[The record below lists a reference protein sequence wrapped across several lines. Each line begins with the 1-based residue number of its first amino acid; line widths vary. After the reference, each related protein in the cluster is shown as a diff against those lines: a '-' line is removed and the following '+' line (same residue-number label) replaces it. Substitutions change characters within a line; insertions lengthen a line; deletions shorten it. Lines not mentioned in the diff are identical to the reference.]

1 MHCNL
6 VACQRKAH
14 ARLVAFKKTLYG
26 CKMRTSSNIAPNQKF
41 VRHIIKH
48 YLKYDKE
55 NPFIFISAM
64 LAFLGIAAG
73 VMVLM
78 IAMGIMNGTQKEFT
92 KKLFVMN
99 YPLTILPLEENAV
112 NDALITS
119 LGKKFPHLQFSP
131 YYTTQVI
138 TKNEGAVQGSL
149 VYGVDFDKEAQ
160 INSIFKDAKGDETSI
175 FRVVIGEGL
184 SFEMNAPKGEKVTLY
199 FSEQQAI
206 GFGTMPLQK
215 RFIIDGVFKSG
226 LKAYD
231 KAIMYTSLEAFEKLL
246 ERKHGSYDG
255 VHIYTENP
263 LDEIASIK
271 STLPEMVVIEGWW
284 QQNGNF
290 FAAMEMEKKALFLV
304 LLLIILVASLNII
317 SSLLMTVMSRRRE
330 IALMRTLG
338 ATKMEIKSIF
348 FRLGLIIGSMGI
360 VAGTL
365 LGGLGIWILT
375 AFDIISMPAD
385 VYGTSK
391 LPVDLTLHDFGF
403 IILGTSIII
412 LLSALYPAKKA
423 SQTDPL
429 TVLRNE

>member
-1 MHCNL
+1 MNPYSHP
-6 VACQRKAH
+6 H
-14 ARLVAFKKTLYG
+14 TTL
-26 CKMRTSSNIAPNQKF
+26 APNKKF
-41 VRHIIKH
+41 IRHIIRH

-55 NPFIFISAM
+55 NPFIFVSAI

-78 IAMGIMNGTQKEFT
+78 IAMGIMNGTQKEFS

-99 YPLTILPLEENAV
+99 YPLTILPLEEDAV
-112 NDALITS
+112 NEELLTLLAQ
-119 LGKKFPHLQFSP
+119 KFPQLQFSP

-138 TKNEGAVQGSL
+138 TKNDGAVQGSL
-149 VYGVDFDKEAQ
+149 VYGVEFDKEAA
-160 INSIFKDAKGDETSI
+160 INPIFKEARGDTQNK
-175 FRVVIGEGL
+175 FGVVIGEGL
-184 SFEMNAPKGEKVTLY
+184 SFEMNAQKGDKVTLY

-215 RFIIDGVFKSG
+215 RFSVDGIFKSG

-246 ERKHGSYDG
+246 KRRHGSYDG
-255 VHIYTENP
+255 LHIYTQNP
-263 LDEIASIK
+263 LDEIDDIK
-271 STLPEMVVIEGWW
+271 KVLPQTVIIEGWW

-317 SSLLMTVMSRRRE
+317 SSLLMTVMSRRSE
-330 IALMRTLG
+330 IALLRTLG
-338 ATKMEIKSIF
+338 ATKKEIQSIF
-348 FRLGLIIGSMGI
+348 FTLGLIIGSMGI
-360 VAGTL
+360 FAGTL
-365 LGGLGIWILT
+365 LGGLGIWALKT
-375 AFDIISMPAD
+375 FDIISMPED

-391 LPVDLTLHDFGF
+391 LPVDLMLHDFGL
-403 IILGTSIII
+403 ILLGTSIII
-412 LLSALYPAKKA
+412 IFSALYPAKKA
-423 SQTDPL
+423 AQTDPL

>member
-1 MHCNL
+1 MS
-6 VACQRKAH
+6 
-14 ARLVAFKKTLYG
+14 KTIS
-26 CKMRTSSNIAPNQKF
+26 KPNKKF

-55 NPFIFISAM
+55 NPFIFISAI

-78 IAMGIMNGTQKEFT
+78 IAMGIMNGTQKEFA
-92 KKLFVMN
+92 KRLFVMN
-99 YPLTILPLEENAV
+99 YPLTLLPAEEAAV
-112 NDALITS
+112 NDGLVS
-119 LGKKFPHLQFSP
+119 MLKEKFPHFKFSP

-138 TKNEGAVQGSL
+138 TKNEGSVQGSL
-149 VYGVDFDKEAQ
+149 LYGVDYDKEAE
-160 INSIFKDAKGDETSI
+160 INHIFEEARGDSSNK
-175 FRVVIGEGL
+175 FRVVMGDAL
-184 SFEMNAPKGEKVTLY
+184 SFEMNAAKGKKVTLY
-199 FSEQQAI
+199 FSEQTAV

-215 RFIIDGVFKSG
+215 RFTVDGVFDSG

-246 ERKHGSYDG
+246 KREHGIYDG
-255 VHIYTENP
+255 LHIYTEDP
-263 LDEIASIK
+263 MKEIDKIRAV
-271 STLPEMVVIEGWW
+271 LPEMVIAEGWW

-317 SSLLMTVMSRRRE
+317 SSLLMTVMSRRSE

-338 ATKMEIKSIF
+338 ATKAEIKAIF
-348 FRLGLIIGSMGI
+348 FKLGLIIGSAGI
-360 VAGTL
+360 LAGTM
-365 LGGLGIWILT
+365 LGGFGIWLLST
-375 AFDIISMPAD
+375 FDIISMPAD
-385 VYGTSK
+385 VYGTSR
-391 LPVDLTLHDFGF
+391 LPVDLTMTDFGL
-403 IILGTSIII
+403 IILGTSVII

>member
-1 MHCNL
+1 MPPLTTSPN
-6 VACQRKAH
+6 
-14 ARLVAFKKTLYG
+14 KKF
-26 CKMRTSSNIAPNQKF
+26 I
-41 VRHIIKH
+41 RHIISH

-64 LAFLGIAAG
+64 LAFVGIAMG

-99 YPLTILPLEENAV
+99 YPLTLLPLRQDAI
-112 NDALITS
+112 NDELID
-119 LGKKFPHLQFSP
+119 LLKEKFPQLKFSP

-138 TKNEGAVQGSL
+138 TKNDGAVQGSL
-149 VYGVDFDKEAQ
+149 LYGVNASLEAQ
-160 INSIFKDAKGDETSI
+160 INPIFKKAKGNNKSK
-175 FRVVIGEGL
+175 FRVVMGEGL
-184 SFEMNAPKGEKVTLY
+184 AYEMNALKNDKVTLY

-215 RFIIDGVFKSG
+215 RFIVDGIFKSG

-246 ERKHGSYDG
+246 KRENGFYDG
-255 VHIYTENP
+255 LHIYAKEP
-263 LDEIASIK
+263 MKQIEEIRKI
-271 STLPEMVVIEGWW
+271 LPPMVLIEGWW

-290 FAAMEMEKKALFLV
+290 FSAMQMEKKALFLV

-330 IALMRTLG
+330 IALIRTLG
-338 ATKMEIKSIF
+338 ATKKEIKIIF
-348 FRLGLIIGSMGI
+348 FRLGIIIGTAGI
-360 VAGTL
+360 VAGAL
-365 LGGLGIWILT
+365 LGIFGIWLLT
-375 AFDIISMPAD
+375 NFDIIAVPAD
-385 VYGTSK
+385 VYGTSR
-391 LPVDLTLHDFGF
+391 LPIELLWSDFGS
-403 IILGTSIII
+403 ILLGTSIIVI
-412 LLSALYPAKKA
+412 LSALYPAKKA

>member
-1 MHCNL
+1 MT
-6 VACQRKAH
+6 
-14 ARLVAFKKTLYG
+14 KTIP
-26 CKMRTSSNIAPNQKF
+26 SPNKIF
-41 VRHIIKH
+41 VRRIIKH

-55 NPFIFISAM
+55 NPFIFISAL

-78 IAMGIMNGTQKEFT
+78 LAMGIMNGTQKEFT

-99 YPLTILPLEENAV
+99 YPLTVLPIEEEAI
-112 NDALITS
+112 NDALISKLKTN
-119 LGKKFPHLQFSP
+119 FPKLEFSP

-138 TKNEGAVQGSL
+138 SKNDGAVQGSL
-149 VYGVDFDKEAQ
+149 LYGVDYEKESK
-160 INSIFKDAKGDETSI
+160 INDIFKVAVGESQSRFKVI
-175 FRVVIGEGL
+175 IGEGL
-184 SFEMNAPKGEKVTLY
+184 SYEMNAPKGEKVTLY
-199 FSEQQAI
+199 FSEQQAV

-215 RFIIDGVFKSG
+215 RFKVDGVFKSG

-231 KAIMYTSLEAFEKLL
+231 KAIMYTSLEAFQKLL
-246 ERKHGSYDG
+246 KRTPSTYDG
-255 VHIYTENP
+255 LHIYTEEP
-263 LDEIASIK
+263 LDEIDAIK
-271 STLPEMVVIEGWW
+271 AVLPQNVVIEGWW

-317 SSLLMTVMSRRRE
+317 SSLLMTVMSRRSE

-338 ATKMEIKSIF
+338 ATKQEIKSIF
-348 FRLGLIIGSMGI
+348 FKLGLIIGSAGI
-360 VAGTL
+360 LAGTL
-365 LGGLGIWILT
+365 AGALGIWILKT
-375 AFDIISMPAD
+375 FDIISMPED

-391 LPVDLTLHDFGF
+391 LPVDLTMTDFSL
-403 IILGTSIII
+403 ILIGTSIII
-412 LLSALYPAKKA
+412 LLSSLYPAKKA

>member
-1 MHCNL
+1 MS
-6 VACQRKAH
+6 R
-14 ARLVAFKKTLYG
+14 TL
-26 CKMRTSSNIAPNQKF
+26 SQPNKKF

-55 NPFIFISAM
+55 NPFMFISAI

-78 IAMGIMNGTQKEFT
+78 IAMGIMNGTQQEFT

-99 YPLTILPLEENAV
+99 YPLTILPVEEHSV
-112 NDALITS
+112 NDDLIKR
-119 LGKKFPHLQFSP
+119 LKEKFPHFKFSP

-138 TKNEGAVQGSL
+138 TKNEGSVQGSL
-149 VYGVDFDKEAQ
+149 LYGVNFNKESVV
-160 INSIFKDAKGDETSI
+160 NSIFEKARGDSKNK
-175 FRVVIGEGL
+175 FRVIVGDTL
-184 SFEMNAPKGEKVTLY
+184 SFEMNALKGEKVTLY
-199 FSEQQAI
+199 FSEQTAV

-215 RFIIDGVFKSG
+215 RFMIDGIFDSG

-246 ERKHGSYDG
+246 DRKHGFYDG
-255 VHIYTENP
+255 LHIYTKDA
-263 LDEIASIK
+263 LKEIDTIK
-271 STLPEMVVIEGWW
+271 SLLPQTVIVEGWW

-317 SSLLMTVMSRRRE
+317 SSLLMTVMSRRSE

-338 ATKMEIKSIF
+338 ATKTEIKSIF
-348 FRLGLIIGSMGI
+348 FRLGLIIGSAGI
-360 VAGTL
+360 AAGTL
-365 LGGLGIWILT
+365 LGGLGIWLLST
-375 AFDIISMPAD
+375 FDIISMPAD

-391 LPVDLTLHDFGF
+391 LPVDLTMNDFGL
-403 IILGTSIII
+403 IILGTSVII
-412 LLSALYPAKKA
+412 LLSALYPARKA

>member
-1 MHCNL
+1 
-6 VACQRKAH
+6 
-14 ARLVAFKKTLYG
+14 
-26 CKMRTSSNIAPNQKF
+26 
-41 VRHIIKH
+41 
-48 YLKYDKE
+48 
-55 NPFIFISAM
+55 
-64 LAFLGIAAG
+64 
-73 VMVLM
+73 
-78 IAMGIMNGTQKEFT
+78 
-92 KKLFVMN
+92 
-99 YPLTILPLEENAV
+99 
-112 NDALITS
+112 
-119 LGKKFPHLQFSP
+119 
-131 YYTTQVI
+131 
-138 TKNEGAVQGSL
+138 L
-149 VYGVDFDKEAQ
+149 VYGVDFNKESEINAIFKEARG
-160 INSIFKDAKGDETSI
+160 SETSK

-215 RFIIDGVFKSG
+215 RFIIDGIFKSG

-246 ERKHGSYDG
+246 GRSHGNYDG
-255 VHIYTENP
+255 LHIYTENP
-263 LDEIASIK
+263 LDEIEDIK
-271 STLPEMVVIEGWW
+271 KVLPDSVVIEGWW

-338 ATKMEIKSIF
+338 ATKREIKSIF
-348 FRLGLIIGSMGI
+348 FQLGLIIGSAGI
-360 VAGTL
+360 LAGTM
-365 LGGLGIWILT
+365 LGALGIWILT
-375 AFDIISMPAD
+375 TFDIISMPAD

-391 LPVDLTLHDFGF
+391 LPVDLTLNDFSL

-412 LLSALYPAKKA
+412 LLSSLYPAKKA

-429 TVLRNE
+429 NVLRNE

>member
-1 MHCNL
+1 MQHDI
-6 VACQRKAH
+6 
-14 ARLVAFKKTLYG
+14 
-26 CKMRTSSNIAPNQKF
+26 SSPNKKF

-55 NPFIFISAM
+55 NPFIFISAV
-64 LAFLGIAAG
+64 LAFLGIATG

-78 IAMGIMNGTQKEFT
+78 IAMGIMNGTQKEFS

-99 YPLTILPLEENAV
+99 YPLTLLPVEENAV
-112 NDALITS
+112 NEDLLQT
-119 LGKKFPHLQFSP
+119 LKEKFPHFKFSP

-149 VYGVDFDKEAQ
+149 LYGVDFDKEAQ
-160 INSIFKDAKGDETSI
+160 INHIFAEARGDSSSK
-175 FRVVIGEGL
+175 FRVIVGDAL
-184 SFEMNAPKGEKVTLY
+184 SYEMNAPKGEKVTLY
-199 FSEQQAI
+199 FSEQQAV

-215 RFIIDGVFKSG
+215 RFLIDGVFDSG

-231 KAIMYTSLEAFEKLL
+231 KAIMYTSHEAFEKLL
-246 ERKHGSYDG
+246 KRTEGIYDG
-255 VHIYTENP
+255 LHIYTEDP
-263 LDEIASIK
+263 MKEIEKIRK
-271 STLPEMVVIEGWW
+271 IVPETVIVEGWW

-317 SSLLMTVMSRRRE
+317 SSLLMTVMSRRSE

-338 ATKMEIKSIF
+338 ATKAEIRSIF
-348 FRLGLIIGSMGI
+348 FRLGLIIGSAGI

-365 LGGLGIWILT
+365 LGGFGIWVLST
-375 AFDIISMPAD
+375 FDIISMPAD

-391 LPVDLTLHDFGF
+391 LPVDLTMGDFGL

-412 LLSALYPAKKA
+412 LLSSLYPAKKA

>member
-1 MHCNL
+1 MKTISVPN
-6 VACQRKAH
+6 
-14 ARLVAFKKTLYG
+14 KKF
-26 CKMRTSSNIAPNQKF
+26 I
-41 VRHIIKH
+41 RHIIKH

-55 NPFIFISAM
+55 NPFIFISGM

-78 IAMGIMNGTQKEFT
+78 IAMGIMNGTQKEFS

-99 YPLTILPLEENAV
+99 YPLTILPIAEDSV

-119 LGKKFPHLQFSP
+119 LAKQFPQLQFSP

-138 TKNEGAVQGSL
+138 TKNDGAVQGSL
-149 VYGVDFDKEAQ
+149 LYGVDYHKESE
-160 INSIFKDAKGDETSI
+160 INEIFEKAKGDEKSK
-175 FRVVIGEGL
+175 FRVVMGEGL
-184 SFEMNAPKGEKVTLY
+184 SFEMNVLKKDKVTLY

-215 RFIIDGVFKSG
+215 RFIIDGIFKSG

-246 ERKHGSYDG
+246 KRKHGSYDG
-255 VHIYTENP
+255 LHIYTENP
-263 LDEIASIK
+263 MDDIDKIRAVI
-271 STLPEMVVIEGWW
+271 PEMTVIEGWW

-317 SSLLMTVMSRRRE
+317 SSLLMTVMSRRSE
-330 IALMRTLG
+330 IALLRTLG
-338 ATKMEIKSIF
+338 ATKKEIRTIF
-348 FRLGLIIGSMGI
+348 FRLGLIIGSAGI
-360 VAGTL
+360 LAGTL
-365 LGGLGIWILT
+365 LGSLGIWILT
-375 AFDIISMPAD
+375 TFDIISMPED

-391 LPVDLTLHDFGF
+391 LPVDLSMSDFGF
-403 IILGTSIII
+403 ILLGTSIII

-423 SQTDPL
+423 AQTDPL

>member
-1 MHCNL
+1 MS
-6 VACQRKAH
+6 K
-14 ARLVAFKKTLYG
+14 
-26 CKMRTSSNIAPNQKF
+26 SSLSSPNKKF

-64 LAFLGIAAG
+64 LAFLGISAG

-78 IAMGIMNGTQKEFT
+78 LAMGIMNGTQKEFT

-99 YPLTILPLEENAV
+99 YPLSILPMEEDAV
-112 NDALITS
+112 NDKLIQTLS
-119 LGKKFPHLQFSP
+119 QQFPHLQFSP

-138 TKNEGAVQGSL
+138 SKNEGAVQGSL
-149 VYGVDFDKEAQ
+149 LYGVDYEKEAEINPIFKEAQ
-160 INSIFKDAKGDETSI
+160 GSEKSK

-215 RFIIDGVFKSG
+215 RFIVDGVFKSG

-246 ERKHGSYDG
+246 KRPHGSYDG
-255 VHIYTENP
+255 LHIYTKHP
-263 LDEIASIK
+263 LDEIQTIK
-271 STLPEMVVIEGWW
+271 KILPQNVLIEGWW

-290 FAAMEMEKKALFLV
+290 FAAMELEKKALFLV
-304 LLLIILVASLNII
+304 LMLIILVASLNII
-317 SSLLMTVMSRRRE
+317 SSLLMTVMSRRPE

-338 ATKMEIKSIF
+338 ASKPEIKSIF
-348 FRLGLIIGSMGI
+348 FRLGIIIGTAGI
-360 VAGTL
+360 LAGTI
-365 LGGLGIWILT
+365 LGLLGIWILKT
-375 AFDIISMPAD
+375 FDIISMPAD

-391 LPVDLTLHDFGF
+391 LPVELTLGDFGL

>member
-1 MHCNL
+1 M
-6 VACQRKAH
+6 
-14 ARLVAFKKTLYG
+14 KTLP
-26 CKMRTSSNIAPNQKF
+26 SPNKTF
-41 VRHIIKH
+41 IRHIIKH

-64 LAFLGIAAG
+64 LAFLGIATG

-78 IAMGIMNGTQKEFT
+78 IAMGIMNGTQKSFT
-92 KKLFVMN
+92 EKLFVMN
-99 YPLTILPLEENAV
+99 YPLTVLPLAEDV
-112 NDALITS
+112 VDDALIEKLST
-119 LGKKFPHLQFSP
+119 KFPHLKFSP

-149 VYGVDFDKEAQ
+149 LYGVDAQQEAE
-160 INSIFKDAKGDETSI
+160 INHVFKDARGENKSK
-175 FRVVIGEGL
+175 FRVVMGEGL

-215 RFIIDGVFKSG
+215 RFMIDGVFKSG
-226 LKAYD
+226 LKTYD
-231 KAIMYTSLEAFEKLL
+231 KAIMYTTLEAFEKLL
-246 ERKHGSYDG
+246 KRKHGSYDG
-255 VHIYTENP
+255 LHIYTENA
-263 LDEIASIK
+263 LDEIAQIREE
-271 STLPEMVVIEGWW
+271 LPQLAVIEGWW
-284 QQNGNF
+284 QQNGSF

-338 ATKMEIKSIF
+338 ATKTEIKKIF
-348 FRLGLIIGSMGI
+348 FQLGIIIGSAGI

-365 LGGLGIWILT
+365 LGALGIWVLKT
-375 AFDIISMPAD
+375 FDIISVPED
-385 VYGTSK
+385 VYGVSK
-391 LPVDLTLHDFGF
+391 LPVELTMGDFSF
-403 IILGTSIII
+403 ILIGTSIII
-412 LLSALYPAKKA
+412 LLAALYPAKKA

>member
-1 MHCNL
+1 MS
-6 VACQRKAH
+6 K
-14 ARLVAFKKTLYG
+14 
-26 CKMRTSSNIAPNQKF
+26 NISKPNKKF
-41 VRHIIKH
+41 VRHIISH

-55 NPFIFISAM
+55 NPFIFISAI
-64 LAFLGIAAG
+64 LAFLGIATG

-99 YPLTILPLEENAV
+99 YPITLLPVEENAV
-112 NDALITS
+112 NDDLVKT
-119 LGKKFPHLQFSP
+119 LQREFPHFKFSP

-138 TKNEGAVQGSL
+138 TKNEGSVQGSL
-149 VYGVDFDKEAQ
+149 LYGVDFDKESQ
-160 INSIFKDAKGDETSI
+160 INHIFAEARGDANSKFKVIVGDA
-175 FRVVIGEGL
+175 L
-184 SFEMNAPKGEKVTLY
+184 SYEMNAAKGQKVTLY
-199 FSEQQAI
+199 FSEQQAV

-215 RFIIDGVFKSG
+215 RFVVDGLFDSG

-231 KAIMYTSLEAFEKLL
+231 KAIMYTSLQAFEKLL
-246 ERKHGSYDG
+246 KRKEGVYDG
-255 VHIYTENP
+255 LHIYTEEP
-263 LDEIASIK
+263 MKEIDKIRQIV
-271 STLPEMVVIEGWW
+271 PETVIAEGWW

-317 SSLLMTVMSRRRE
+317 SSLLMTVMSRRSE

-338 ATKMEIKSIF
+338 ATKAEIKSIF
-348 FRLGLIIGSMGI
+348 FKLGLIIGSAGI
-360 VAGTL
+360 LAGTL
-365 LGGLGIWILT
+365 LGSFGIWLLT
-375 AFDIISMPAD
+375 TFDIISMPAD

-391 LPVDLTLHDFGF
+391 LPVDLTMSDFGL
-403 IILGTSIII
+403 IILGTSVII
-412 LLSALYPAKKA
+412 LLSAIYPARKA

>member
-1 MHCNL
+1 MSTP
-6 VACQRKAH
+6 
-14 ARLVAFKKTLYG
+14 ARI
-26 CKMRTSSNIAPNQKF
+26 SSPNKKF

-99 YPLTILPLEENAV
+99 YPLTVLPLEENAV

-119 LGKKFPHLQFSP
+119 LGEKFPHLQFSP

-138 TKNEGAVQGSL
+138 TKNDGAVQGSL
-149 VYGVDFDKEAQ
+149 VYGVDFDKESK
-160 INSIFKDAKGDETSI
+160 INSIFKEARGHETSK

-215 RFIIDGVFKSG
+215 RFIVDGIFKSG

-246 ERKHGSYDG
+246 EREHGSYDG
-255 VHIYTENP
+255 LHIYTENP

-271 STLPEMVVIEGWW
+271 SVLPEMVVIEGWW

-338 ATKMEIKSIF
+338 ATKIEIKAIF
-348 FRLGLIIGSMGI
+348 FRLGLIIGSTGI
-360 VAGTL
+360 IAGTL

-375 AFDIISMPAD
+375 TFDIISMPAD

-391 LPVDLTLHDFGF
+391 LPVDLTFNDFGL
-403 IILGTSIII
+403 IIVGTSIII

>member
-1 MHCNL
+1 MSTP
-6 VACQRKAH
+6 
-14 ARLVAFKKTLYG
+14 KK
-26 CKMRTSSNIAPNQKF
+26 CVKPNKTF

-48 YLKYDKE
+48 YLKYDRE
-55 NPFIFISAM
+55 NPFIFISAI
-64 LAFLGIAAG
+64 LAFLGIATG

-78 IAMGIMNGTQKEFT
+78 IAMGIMNGTQEEFT

-99 YPLTILPLEENAV
+99 YPLTLLPVEENAV
-112 NDALITS
+112 NDDLIKTIS
-119 LGKKFPHLQFSP
+119 QKFPHLKFSP

-138 TKNEGAVQGSL
+138 TKNDGAVQGSL
-149 VYGVDFDKEAQ
+149 LYGVDFTKESR
-160 INSIFKDAKGDETSI
+160 INPIFAKAKGNTKTK
-175 FRVVIGEGL
+175 FRVVIGDSL

-215 RFIIDGVFKSG
+215 RFIVDGVFDSG

-246 ERKHGSYDG
+246 KRKPGIYDG
-255 VHIYTENP
+255 LHIYTKNP
-263 LDEIASIK
+263 LDEIEHIRSI
-271 STLPEMVVIEGWW
+271 LPNSVIIEGWW

-317 SSLLMTVMSRRRE
+317 SSLLMTVMSRRSE

-338 ATKMEIKSIF
+338 ATKKEIRLIF
-348 FRLGLIIGSMGI
+348 FRLGFIIGFFGI
-360 VAGTL
+360 FAGVV
-365 LGGLGIWILT
+365 LGASGIWILKT
-375 AFDIISMPAD
+375 FDIISIPAD

-391 LPVDLTLHDFGF
+391 LPVDLTMSDFGL

-412 LLSALYPAKKA
+412 LLSSLYPARKA
-423 SQTDPL
+423 AQTDPL

>member
-1 MHCNL
+1 M
-6 VACQRKAH
+6 
-14 ARLVAFKKTLYG
+14 
-26 CKMRTSSNIAPNQKF
+26 SSSSSMPTNKKF
-41 VRHIIKH
+41 VGHIIKH

-64 LAFLGIAAG
+64 LAFLGIATG

-78 IAMGIMNGTQKEFT
+78 IAMGIMNGTQKEFS

-99 YPLTILPLEENAV
+99 YPLTVLPLREDSV
-112 NDALITS
+112 NDKLIQT
-119 LGKKFPHLQFSP
+119 LKNKFPHLKFSP

-138 TKNEGAVQGSL
+138 TKNDAAVQGSL
-149 VYGVDFDKEAQ
+149 LYGVDYEKEAAL
-160 INSIFKDAKGDETSI
+160 NNIFAKAKGTETSK
-175 FRVVIGEGL
+175 FKVVMGEGL
-184 SFEMNAPKGEKVTLY
+184 SFEMNTPKGKKVTLY

-215 RFIIDGVFKSG
+215 RFVIDGVFKSG

-246 ERKHGSYDG
+246 KRKHGIYDG
-255 VHIYTENP
+255 LHIFSENP
-263 LDEIASIK
+263 LDEIENIRK
-271 STLPEMVVIEGWW
+271 VLPELVFIEGWW

-317 SSLLMTVMSRRRE
+317 SSLLMTVMSRRSE

-338 ATKMEIKSIF
+338 ATQIEIKSIF
-348 FRLGLIIGSMGI
+348 FKLGLIIGSTGI
-360 VAGTL
+360 LAGTL
-365 LGGLGIWILT
+365 LGGLGIWILKT
-375 AFDIISMPAD
+375 FDIISMPAD

-391 LPVDLTLHDFGF
+391 LPVDLSMSDFGL
-403 IILGTSIII
+403 IIFGTSIII